1 MNRQQEQTTKR
12 PFSPHRLWWLLLGTL
27 IFCIFFTACRATAA
41 IMDAATS
48 GTAPDGNPLPG
59 TEEYGLSRQGLVES
73 IEAVEASIA
82 TCMSDAG
89 FEYIAADYNTVR
101 RGMVSDKSL
110 PGLTERQYFDQYGYG
125 ISTLYTGKPPQL
137 EDQATPAQIGLGE
150 RNVQIFRNLSPTDQ
164 VAYNHT
170 LLGDNSNVTFA
181 VAIEIEDLSRT
192 GGCTRAA
199 IEQVFTPEQMSAT
212 YRNPKDVL
220 IEQDSRMVEAI
231 GQYSECMRDAG
242 FDYTHEKDIE
252 PDLRSRLETITGGEP
267 VEALSAEAQAAL
279 ADLQSYERALAI
291 ASYDCEVRYLEP
303 AEDRIE
309 RELYSGRKS

>member
-1 MNRQQEQTTKR
+1 MNCQHQQPAKR
-12 PFSPHRLWWLLLGTL
+12 PFSPHRRWWLLLGTL
-27 IFCIFFTACRATAA
+27 IFCNLFSGCRATAA
-41 IMDAATS
+41 IMDAAAS

-110 PGLTERQYFDQYGYG
+110 PGLSERQYFDQYGYG

-192 GGCTRAA
+192 GGCTRTA

-220 IEQDSRMVEAI
+220 IEQDPRMVEAI

-267 VEALSAEAQAAL
+267 LEALSAEAQAAL